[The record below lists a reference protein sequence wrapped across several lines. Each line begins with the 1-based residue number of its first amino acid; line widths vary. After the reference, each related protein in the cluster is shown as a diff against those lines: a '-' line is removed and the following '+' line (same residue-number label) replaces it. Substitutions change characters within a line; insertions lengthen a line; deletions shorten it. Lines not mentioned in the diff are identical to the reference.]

1 MKGGYCYNSQC
12 FDIQL
17 YFQRDNLAE
26 NTVKLGGCMV
36 KILLNDMYKRMKNL
50 LGHDRRKQAISN
62 YETANGNFVFEDASR
77 KRKIVIWCFLCS
89 LAILALM
96 ILVISG
102 LSIYLSPLLPKW
114 DAKEVNEFSNIR
126 PSGKATA
133 DPLTPLQTDTDKNS
147 TFEQKEAIH
156 MDDRYAFYVNW
167 DPNSEQSLRRNIDT
181 IDVLI
186 PQWFHVQ
193 PNLELGED
201 IQKDIGNLA
210 KKHDVKVVP
219 LISNLIDNEWNQ
231 EVVHNLL
238 ISPPARSKLIQD
250 LHGQIKKYGYDGI
263 NIDFENIKAEDREL
277 LTSFMQELYS
287 VFHSDGLLVTMDMPP
302 NDNAFDYNALNQ
314 YSDKMVVML
323 YDENFQTPGPIA
335 SSIWYQEN
343 LARIPKDKL
352 VVSLGNYGYDWEWE
366 SSEPGKVVS
375 FENVMRMADK
385 ANLQV
390 QWDDM
395 SKSPYVRYMDKDKL
409 HELWFLDG
417 VTFYNQLEMASAAG
431 VKGVALWRL
440 GTEDPAVWDIL
451 ENRGIDTLR
460 HIKDSDSIYS
470 YGKGNIFRAA
480 SSQEQG
486 KRELILNDSDQI
498 SGEVYQSMP
507 KSSEMERLGNAEAKE
522 VVLTFDDG
530 PDPEYTTRI
539 LNILKQYHIKATFF
553 VIGKNA
559 MLNKDI
565 VQRIYMEGHEIGNH
579 TFSHRHT
586 NSISYNQLKLEL
598 NASQRVIQGI
608 TGHSSLLYRPPYGY
622 VDTPTVNQ
630 DFKRML
636 YTTEMGYLTV
646 NYDIDSRDWEATSS
660 KEIVDNVLQELP
672 NGNVILLHDGGG
684 DRSSTVEALPEII
697 ETLQNKGYTFV
708 TASKLMN
715 TERSSIMP
723 SVKKVERPLVE
734 SFKIIIGNLTSLN
747 GVISLLLYTVLALSV
762 LRVFILVYFALRHKR
777 QAQLSKAG
785 NDSFQPFV
793 SVIIAAY
800 NEEKVISRTVQSIL
814 KSDYQH
820 YEIIVVDDGS
830 QDRTSAIVSENFSSN
845 ERVHL
850 IRKKNGGKSSALNR
864 GMQKAK
870 GDIIIAIDADTII
883 SHKAMSLLVP
893 HFIDKKV
900 AAVSGNMRVGNMRNL
915 LTISQHI
922 EYVTGFNLEK
932 RAFSFLNCVTVV
944 PGAIGAWR
952 KQVILECGGFTD
964 DTLAEDTDMTLR
976 ILCQGYTVAIEEN
989 AYAYTEAPEG
999 IRGFFKQRYRWT
1011 YGTLQCLWKHK
1022 RAVSSREQKSL
1033 SCIAIPN
1040 MLLFQYALPLVAPVL
1055 DALAIFGALSGDIKK
1070 ATLFYVGFF
1079 IIDLVICLFTF
1090 RLEKLSLKPLISLF
1104 LQRMFYRYL
1113 MPLVVWKSIY
1123 AAIKGTRVGWNKL
1136 QRSGNLEMGE
1146 SVKRTG

>member
-1 MKGGYCYNSQC
+1 M
-12 FDIQL
+12 
-17 YFQRDNLAE
+17 
-26 NTVKLGGCMV
+26 
-36 KILLNDMYKRMKNL
+36 
-50 LGHDRRKQAISN
+50 
-62 YETANGNFVFEDASR
+62 
-77 KRKIVIWCFLCS
+77 
-89 LAILALM
+89 
-96 ILVISG
+96 
-102 LSIYLSPLLPKW
+102 
-114 DAKEVNEFSNIR
+114 
-126 PSGKATA
+126 
-133 DPLTPLQTDTDKNS
+133 
-147 TFEQKEAIH
+147 
-156 MDDRYAFYVNW
+156 
-167 DPNSEQSLRRNIDT
+167 
-181 IDVLI
+181 
-186 PQWFHVQ
+186 
-193 PNLELGED
+193 
-201 IQKDIGNLA
+201 
-210 KKHDVKVVP
+210 
-219 LISNLIDNEWNQ
+219 
-231 EVVHNLL
+231 
-238 ISPPARSKLIQD
+238 
-250 LHGQIKKYGYDGI
+250 
-263 NIDFENIKAEDREL
+263 
-277 LTSFMQELYS
+277 
-287 VFHSDGLLVTMDMPP
+287 
-302 NDNAFDYNALNQ
+302 
-314 YSDKMVVML
+314 
-323 YDENFQTPGPIA
+323 
-335 SSIWYQEN
+335 
-343 LARIPKDKL
+343 
-352 VVSLGNYGYDWEWE
+352 
-366 SSEPGKVVS
+366 
-375 FENVMRMADK
+375 
-385 ANLQV
+385 
-390 QWDDM
+390 
-395 SKSPYVRYMDKDKL
+395 
-409 HELWFLDG
+409 
-417 VTFYNQLEMASAAG
+417 TFYNQLKTASAAG

-440 GTEDPAVWDIL
+440 GTEDPAVWDVL

-470 YGKGNIFRAA
+470 YGKGNILRAV

-498 SGEVYQSMP
+498 SGEVYQSVP
-507 KSSEMERLGNAEAKE
+507 KSSEMERLGKAETKE

-539 LNILKQYHIKATFF
+539 LNILKQHHIKATFF

-660 KEIVDNVLQELP
+660 KEIVNNVLQELP

-708 TASKLMN
+708 TTSELMN
-715 TERSSIMP
+715 TERNSVMP
-723 SVKKVERPLVE
+723 SVKEVERPLVE
-734 SFKIIIGNLTSLN
+734 GFKIIIGNATSLN

-762 LRVFILVYFALRHKR
+762 LRVFILVYFALRHKGR
-777 QAQLSKAG
+777 AQLSRAG
-785 NDSFQPFV
+785 NDSFQPLV

-830 QDRTSAIVSENFSSN
+830 QDRTFAIVSENFSSN

-864 GMQKAK
+864 GIQKAK

-883 SHKAMSLLVP
+883 SHKAMSLLVR

-976 ILCQGYTVAIEEN
+976 ILCQGYRVAIEEN

-1022 RAVSSREQKSL
+1022 RAIFSREQKSL
-1033 SCIAIPN
+1033 GCIAIPN
-1040 MLLFQYALPLVAPVL
+1040 MLLFQYALPLVAPIL
-1055 DALAIFGALSGDIKK
+1055 DALAIFGALSGGIKK
-1070 ATLFYVGFF
+1070 AALFYLGFF

-1104 LQRMFYRYL
+1104 LQRMFYRYI

-1136 QRSGNLEMGE
+1136 QRSGNLEIGE

>member
-1 MKGGYCYNSQC
+1 MQGGGFDNSHN
-12 FDIQL
+12 IQL
-17 YFQRDNLAE
+17 YFQRDNPAE
-26 NTVKLGGCMV
+26 NTIKLGGCMV
-36 KILLNDMYKRMKNL
+36 KILTDYMYKRVKSL
-50 LGHDRRKQAISN
+50 FCSYQRKQTMSN
-62 YETANGNFVFEDASR
+62 YETGNGNFVFEDDSK
-77 KRKIVIWCFLCS
+77 KRWIIVKCFLIS
-89 LAILALM
+89 LVILALM
-96 ILVISG
+96 ILVIAG
-102 LSIYLSPLLPKW
+102 LILYSNPLLPKW
-114 DAKEVNEFSNIR
+114 NTKEVNEFSNIK
-126 PSGKATA
+126 PSRKMDAA
-133 DPLTPLQTDTDKNS
+133 LPAVLPNDENS
-147 TFEQKEAIH
+147 TLQQKEGIYTE
-156 MDDRYAFYVNW
+156 DTYAFYVNW
-167 DPNSEQSLRRNIDT
+167 DPNSERSLRRNIDT

-186 PQWFHVQ
+186 PQWFHLQ

-201 IQKDIGNLA
+201 IQKDIGDLA
-210 KKHDVKVVP
+210 KKHNVKVVP

-238 ISPPARSKLIQD
+238 ISPQARSKLIQD
-250 LHGQIKKYGYDGI
+250 LHGKIKKYGYDGI
-263 NIDFENIKAEDREL
+263 NIDFENIKADDKVL
-277 LTSFMQELYS
+277 FTSFMQELYT
-287 VFHSDGLLVTMDMPP
+287 VFHSDGLLVTIDVPP
-302 NDNAFDYNALNQ
+302 NDKAFDYNILNL
-314 YSDKMVVML
+314 YSDRVFLMM

-335 SSIWYQEN
+335 SSLWYQEN

-352 VVSLGNYGYDWEWE
+352 VVSLGSYGYDWDWE

-375 FENVMRMADK
+375 FENVMRLADK
-385 ANLQV
+385 ANLQI

-395 SKSPYVRYMDKDKL
+395 SKTPYMRYMDKDKL

-417 VTFYNQLEMASAAG
+417 VTFYNQLKMASAAG

-451 ENRGIDTLR
+451 ENRGIDKLR
-460 HIKDSDSIYS
+460 DIKDSDSIYS
-470 YGKGNIFRAA
+470 YGQGNIFRAT
-480 SSQEQG
+480 SLQEEG

-507 KSSEMERLGNAEAKE
+507 KSFEMERLGNAETKE

-539 LNILKQYHIKATFF
+539 LNILNQYDIKASFF

-559 MLNKDI
+559 MLNQDI
-565 VQRIYMEGHEIGNH
+565 VKRMYREGHEIGNH

-586 NSISYNQLKLEL
+586 NSISYDQLKLEL

-622 VDTPTVNQ
+622 EDTNTVNP
-630 DFKRML
+630 DFQRML

-646 NYDIDSRDWEATSS
+646 NYDIDSRDWKTTSS
-660 KEIVDNVLQELP
+660 REIVDNVLQQLP
-672 NGNVILLHDGGG
+672 TGNVILLHDGGG
-684 DRSSTVEALPEII
+684 DRSGTVEALPEII

-708 TASKLMN
+708 TASELMN
-715 TERSSIMP
+715 TDRSSIMP
-723 SVKKVERPLVE
+723 SVKEAERPLVE
-734 SFKIIIGNLTSLN
+734 SFKIIIGNVAGLK
-747 GVISLLLYTVLALSV
+747 GVISLLFYGVLVLSV
-762 LRVFILVYFALRHKR
+762 LRVSTLVYFALQHKR
-777 QAQLSKAG
+777 RAQLSHTG

-814 KSDYQH
+814 KSDYPH

-830 QDRTSAIVSENFSSN
+830 QDRTSAIVSENFYNN

-850 IRKKNGGKSSALNR
+850 IRKENGGKSSALNR
-864 GMQKAK
+864 GIQKAK
-870 GDIIIAIDADTII
+870 GDIIVAIDADTII
-883 SHKAMSLLVP
+883 SHQAISLLVR
-893 HFIDKKV
+893 HFMDEKI
-900 AAVSGNMRVGNMRNL
+900 AAVSGNMKVGNMRNL
-915 LTISQHI
+915 LTICQHI

-932 RAFSFLNCVTVV
+932 RAFGFLNCVTVV

-1022 RAVSSREQKSL
+1022 RTVFARKHKSL
-1033 SCIAIPN
+1033 GCIAIPN
-1040 MLLFQYALPLVAPVL
+1040 MLLFQFALPLVAPVL
-1055 DALAIFGALSGDIKK
+1055 DALAILGILSGDIKK
-1070 ATLFYVGFF
+1070 AVLFYLGFF

-1104 LQRMFYRYL
+1104 LQRAFYRYI
-1113 MPLVVWKSIY
+1113 MPLVVWKSIH

-1136 QRSGNLEMGE
+1136 QRSGNLEVSE